1 MLYLGFLFLTT
12 SYSQPFI
19 RDLMAQDERFLQ
31 DTITFYID
39 KDHNT
44 CDTEGRAEP
53 CILRMTLTNTDS
65 DP

>member
-1 MLYLGFLFLTT
+1 MGL
-12 SYSQPFI
+12 SYPLSFQSFI
-19 RDLMAQDERFLQ
+19 RDLLAQEEQFLK
-31 DTITFYID
+31 DTIEFYIE
-39 KDHNT
+39 KGHNT